1 MEISHSGGAA
11 GGHRG
16 AAGIGS
22 LWYHWRLSLDTNLLL
37 IPQLLKGLE
46 FIPIRARFYSRY
58 PQKTWHQTPPTS
70 PTGPCC
76 AGRGPGKYLP
86 SKAPVY
92 PSGAVTS
99 GWTPFN
105 IYPSGFHRSAAQAR
119 QPLLIK
125 TGACFKEPHSGRQS
139 ALVGQKSP
147 GHVAAGKPEL
157 DALFR
162 LHFLSTSFS
171 KWPSTVS
178 KFRQDTHGRLG
189 HIIVFNCGSQTS

>member
-1 MEISHSGGAA
+1 MEISHSRGGGAV
-11 GGHRG
+11 GGHWG

-37 IPQLLKGLE
+37 IPQLFKGLE
-46 FIPIRARFYSRY
+46 FIPIRLRFYSRS
-58 PQKTWHQTPPTS
+58 PQKTWHQTPPPP

-105 IYPSGFHRSAAQAR
+105 IYPRGFHRSAAQAR
-119 QPLLIK
+119 QTLLIK
-125 TGACFKEPHSGRQS
+125 TGACFKEPLSGRQS
-139 ALVGQKSP
+139 ALAGQKSP
-147 GHVAAGKPEL
+147 DHVAAGKPEL
-157 DALFR
+157 PR
-162 LHFLSTSFS
+162 LHFPSTSFS
-171 KWPSTVS
+171 TKHCPQFLNS
-178 KFRQDTHGRLG
+178 GRTPVQ
-189 HIIVFNCGSQTS
+189 H